1 MSNQFTGFTKQT
13 LQFFKDLEV
22 NNTKEWF
29 DENRKTY
36 EKEVRD
42 RMKELCI
49 AMTPAMKSIDVDFEL
64 RPHRCISRIN
74 RDIRFSKDKSP
85 YKTHMW
91 LAFSI
96 PVSSEEWS
104 NYPGYFLELNA
115 NQYVYGMG
123 IYQPKR
129 FVMDDIRDHI
139 SYRASEFEEIT
150 QKTVF
155 DRGFLVGGEEYKRPI
170 KNDLGEYFQQW
181 YHRKGIFVS
190 KACPIGDEVFSNEF
204 QKKMEEDY
212 KALEWLYNFFKESQP
227 E

>member
-13 LQFFKDLEV
+13 IQFFKDLEV

-36 EKEVRD
+36 ENEVRD
-42 RMKELCI
+42 RMKELCV

-74 RDIRFSKDKSP
+74 RDTRFSKDKSP

-91 LAFSI
+91 MSFMQTATAADWVNF
-96 PVSSEEWS
+96 
-104 NYPGYFLELNA
+104 PGFFLELSGS
-115 NQYVYGMG
+115 QYVYGTGM
-123 IYQPKR
+123 YAPKR

-139 SYRASEFEEIT
+139 SYRASEFREMT
-150 QKTVF
+150 QKTVL
-155 DRGFLVGGEEYKRPI
+155 DRGFSVGGEEYKRPI
-170 KNDLGEYFQQW
+170 KNDLEEYFQQW
-181 YHRKGIFVS
+181 YHRKGIFVI
-190 KACPIGDEVFSNEF
+190 KTCPIGDEVFSNDF
-204 QKKMEEDY
+204 QKKLEADY
-212 KALEWLYNFFKESQP
+212 KALEWLYNFLKESQP